1 MYFIDALFGSESIPH
16 DNSPQILFFLQILD
30 ESGKLLSNMD
40 IVVAY
45 LRHPKFFSI
54 VVAIDFFAD
63 TFVVEFDCAHYLFF
77 LSEEMVLEVIMQE
90 IALIQLVYLY
100 GLIGTIY

>member
-1 MYFIDALFGSESIPH
+1 M
-16 DNSPQILFFLQILD
+16 
-30 ESGKLLSNMD
+30 
-40 IVVAY
+40 
-45 LRHPKFFSI
+45 
-54 VVAIDFFAD
+54 VAIDFFAD
-63 TFVVEFDCAHYLFF
+63 TFVVEFDCAHYMIF